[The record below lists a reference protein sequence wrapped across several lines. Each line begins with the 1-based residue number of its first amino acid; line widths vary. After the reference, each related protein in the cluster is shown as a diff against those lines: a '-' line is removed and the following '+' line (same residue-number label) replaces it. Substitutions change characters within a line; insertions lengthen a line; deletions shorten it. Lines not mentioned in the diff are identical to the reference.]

1 MIILRDF
8 IDRCYFPFGLYVNID
23 GDSYYYDHVED
34 IEKEYWYCEI
44 EYFTTSGSGDI
55 VLEISEPIEN
65 N

>member
-1 MIILRDF
+1 M
-8 IDRCYFPFGLYVNID
+8 DRCYFPFGLYVNID
-23 GDSYYYDHVED
+23 DESYYYDHVED
-34 IEKEYWYCEI
+34 IEKEYWNSEI